1 METHLANASHEG
13 GLPFPDDSVDKIMT
27 APPWDKQFEATGGL
41 GSLYPAMLREFDRVL
56 RRNGTLALLLN
67 LEGAQ
72 AIRPLLENWTTCQC
86 RFAMTRHTVGVLLV
100 ARPGKLVDGRSLIC
114 SSWRNKDLRLL
125 RGLWTKQRADER
137 PRLRPANGKK
147 CGCCVA
153 MV

>member
-1 METHLANASHEG
+1 
-13 GLPFPDDSVDKIMT
+13 MT

-56 RRNGTLALLLN
+56 RHNGTLALLLN

-72 AIRPLLENWTTCQC
+72 VIRPLLENWSTCQC

-100 ARPGKLVDGRSLIC
+100 ARPGKLVDGWSLIC

-137 PRLRPANGKK
+137 PQLRPANGKK
-147 CGCCVA
+147 GVSTRRHGRDVA